1 MHSNDAKIVWS
12 DEQGDMRKKK
22 AHASCEKG
30 SVDESKLCLELR
42 RLTSGKGRSV
52 IEIKGLPADKK
63 WCKKMASRL
72 KKSLGVGGA
81 YKADFIEVHTAQVE
95 HVSQLL
101 DQLGLKWKQT
111 GG

>member
-1 MHSNDAKIVWS
+1 MKSDAKIVWS

-22 AHASCEKG
+22 TRSG
-30 SVDESKLCLELR
+30 TPNGLVDESKLCLELR

-52 IEIKGLPADKK
+52 IEIKGLPEDKK

-81 YKADFIEVHTAQVE
+81 FKSDFIEIHTAEVKN
-95 HVSQLL
+95 VSEAL
-101 DQLGLKWKQT
+101 DQLGIKWKQT

>member
-1 MHSNDAKIVWS
+1 MNSENKIVWS
-12 DEQGDMRKKK
+12 DKEGDLRKKNSTDK
-22 AHASCEKG
+22 NASGQVNEA
-30 SVDESKLCLELR
+30 SLCLELR

-52 IEIKGLPADKK
+52 IEIKALPSDKK

-81 YKADFIEVHTAQVE
+81 YKSDFIEIHTGDVS
-95 HVSQLL
+95 HVSDLL
-101 DQLGLKWKQT
+101 DKLQIKWKKT